1 MTRRGAKQKYR
12 EGDWFAVPLDSGK
25 YALGLIARSTRKSPS
40 ISFGYFFGPARG
52 SVPLL
57 SDLEGLQLGDAIWL
71 SQFGNGGLHD
81 RTWLVLGQSP
91 DWNRA
96 DCPMPA
102 FAHKDA
108 PIPDR
113 YVRRE
118 YPNEDP
124 GIHPTQ
130 QRISAEEAA
139 TLPED
144 GLAGSGFVE
153 QRLAKLLT

>member
-12 EGDWFAVPLDSGK
+12 EGDWFAVPLESGK
-25 YALGLIARSTRKSPS
+25 YAVGLIARSTKKSHS
-40 ISFGYFFGPARG
+40 IFFGYFFGPARAA
-52 SVPLL
+52 VPSL
-57 SDLEGLQLGDAIWL
+57 SDIEGLRPDDAIWL
-71 SQFGNGGLHD
+71 SQFGDIGLHD
-81 RTWLVLGQSP
+81 GTWPVLGQSP
-91 DWNRA
+91 GWDRA
-96 DCPMPA
+96 DWPMPA

-108 PIPDR
+108 LIPDR

-124 GIHPTQ
+124 GIHSTQ
-130 QRISAEEAA
+130 QRISAEDAA

-153 QRLAKLLT
+153 QRLTKLLT